1 MTTPAASRP
10 PAAGSAGLPAR
21 RRAHPALAR
30 LVVAVMRRVP
40 ALFVL
45 SLLTL
50 GTVWLAAGRATAGPA
65 LIAAAAGAATVGV
78 RIMLATRIEA
88 RSRLS
93 TQRTELA
100 PRTQERFQR
109 GHW

>member
-1 MTTPAASRP
+1 
-10 PAAGSAGLPAR
+10 
-21 RRAHPALAR
+21 
-30 LVVAVMRRVP
+30 MRRVP

-78 RIMLATRIEA
+78 RIMLATALRQGVA
-88 RSRLS
+88 
-93 TQRTELA
+93 
-100 PRTQERFQR
+100 
-109 GHW
+109 